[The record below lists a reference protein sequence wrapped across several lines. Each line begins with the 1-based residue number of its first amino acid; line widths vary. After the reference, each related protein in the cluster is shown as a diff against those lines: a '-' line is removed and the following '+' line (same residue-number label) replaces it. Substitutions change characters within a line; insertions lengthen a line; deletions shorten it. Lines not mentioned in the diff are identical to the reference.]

1 MQHVILFI
9 MLGVA
14 NAAAQ
19 GPSAERMEIRNPE
32 TLIEARDVD
41 PRDTARD
48 DPRLLRAQALIAE
61 GGWTLSSD
69 HLAIVGVI
77 RNRATLPAF
86 RDLDNA
92 ENAVLLRFVSAFK
105 CGVPDERGRLPTCD
119 SERRR
124 RMRSISWALVESH
137 APAIA
142 RVAEIWT
149 KGDRIPDPCLGAA
162 WDWGSV
168 EDSHGDLRERVAC
181 GDFFLRQ
188 EDARRIASILGVDV
202 PRYRPARRNIFTVYH
217 RERRV
222 PFRGV
227 PIRRDG
233 APIPASVA
241 MGRATR
247 TQR

>member
-1 MQHVILFI
+1 MQHVILLI
-9 MLGVA
+9 MLGVT

-105 CGVPDERGRLPTCD
+105 CGVPDERGRLRTCD

-124 RMRSISWALVESH
+124 RMRSIPWSLVESH
-137 APAIA
+137 APSIA
-142 RVAEIWT
+142 RVADLWV
-149 KGDRIPDPCLGAA
+149 KGDRIIDPCVGRA
-162 WDWGSV
+162 WDWGSI
-168 EDSHGDLRERVAC
+168 EDSHRDPRERVAC
-181 GDFFLRQ
+181 VDVFLRP
-188 EDARRIASILGVDV
+188 EDARRTAALLGIEV
-202 PRYRPARRNIFTVYH
+202 PRYRPSRRNVFTVYH
-217 RERRV
+217 VTRPV
-222 PFRGV
+222 PFRGPV
-227 PIRRDG
+227 RRDG

-241 MGRATR
+241 MGRR
-247 TQR
+247 P